1 MVTPPFPLGDRLI
14 QKRLYEKIDG
24 CFKIFIVFYHYH
36 HIISIFS
43 NYTTINSDLKV
54 KDLQSLWFLGFHA
67 EIVTVDSFWGKNLA
81 ISSYQEQSR

>member
-1 MVTPPFPLGDRLI
+1 MVTPPFPFGDRLI

-24 CFKIFIVFYHYH
+24 CFKFFFAFHHYH
-36 HIISIFS
+36 HIIYIFF

-67 EIVTVDSFWGKNLA
+67 EIVSVDSFWEKNLA
-81 ISSYQEQSR
+81 ISSYQD